1 MTQLMMWKR
10 DGKWECGWQS
20 SEENFLLSINPNR
33 YSQLT
38 PKFAV
43 TDLQKAKAVPLDE
56 ITISK
61 LSFLRLTDDS
71 GITDTFTS
79 AEYRRGL
86 TAHRLYC
93 EQVIL
98 SENPHLIK
106 PEPMKEPTNFAAV
119 VEASYFEYTGQKT
132 WGRFFLNGKNWILQ
146 GTLSSFQFRE
156 LINPVLISEGVVG
169 EK

>member
-10 DGKWECGWQS
+10 NGKRESGVLAVSDKSVYSVQPGG
-20 SEENFLLSINPNR
+20 LLCLLKS
-33 YSQLT
+33 T
-38 PKFAV
+38 V
-43 TDLQKAKAVPLDE
+43 TDLQEAKAVPLDAVV
-56 ITISK
+56 ITK

-98 SENPHLIK
+98 SENPHLVK
-106 PEPMKEPTNFAAV
+106 PERMKEPTNFAAV
-119 VEASYFEYTGQKT
+119 VEARLSAGYTVCK
-132 WGRFFLNGKNWILQ
+132 FVFNGKHWVSENSQSGFYW
-146 GTLSSFQFRE
+146 SD
-156 LINPVLISEGVVG
+156 LINPVLVSEGVA
-169 EK
+169 K

>member
-10 DGKWECGWQS
+10 DGVEECGVESVLGERWLWIGTEQVD
-20 SEENFLLSINPNR
+20 
-33 YSQLT
+33 
-38 PKFAV
+38 KFYI
-43 TDLQKAKAVPLDE
+43 TELQPAKAVPIDV

-61 LSFLRLTDDS
+61 ELWKKLNYHVFKGNDVYDS
-71 GITDTFTS
+71 AVRNEKEYWVTS
-79 AEYRRGL
+79 
-86 TAHRLYC
+86 
-93 EQVIL
+93 IL
-98 SENPHLIK
+98 AENPHLVK
-106 PEPMKEPTNFAAV
+106 PEPIKEPTNFAAV